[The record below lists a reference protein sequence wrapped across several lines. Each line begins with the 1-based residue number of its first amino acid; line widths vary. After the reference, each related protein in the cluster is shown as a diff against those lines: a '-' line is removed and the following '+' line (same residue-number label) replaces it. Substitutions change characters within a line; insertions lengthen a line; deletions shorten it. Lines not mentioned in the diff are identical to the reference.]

1 MKSEKDR
8 HSKSQ
13 PKFFIPIKSNISGE
27 IKKPSFDSQP
37 YFGSARE
44 YELNSCRASLG
55 NIKTHRVQPL
65 QSERNPRLS
74 SNERNLFGSVSSLR
88 SSQKFSLHGGLN
100 SSNEKRP
107 EKPLLT
113 LTSGSTVFHNDKPL
127 KTDAGDSYFPQR
139 ILDEEQE
146 KRNKKMIQV
155 SKRKKQ
161 LVNFEYA
168 DDDLNLKL
176 KTLNFYFQKVH
187 AEGSQNLY
195 LTDILLELENTVY
208 SILNHLTAKQKVLHQ
223 SKTDLDKQSR
233 DILSK
238 ANQTE
243 TELKLKFQSKIQEME
258 KLKLQLEKDAYARNL
273 KNNTAEIEI
282 QKLESQNQFLQNEIN
297 KLIKI
302 FGFQSPTQVLEDIKI
317 KNDKKIEQVSKIVE
331 QKDTL
336 VARYEILYSQ
346 SRKANELLDKAY
358 KDLQIESSLAKS
370 SLEDY
375 KQLSQK
381 FQVQNNLFYER
392 FMMLLA
398 DYEGLTQRLASQNEE
413 LKQLQERF
421 IFEETKKQKNKDS
434 QLQREIQAEEDFLQ
448 ESNSIKLI
456 KQIYSSTM
464 GPGLQLAL
472 LASKDPKESDAAA
485 EIDLKNF
492 MIAKPTYDQLFLD
505 IKESEVAINRVI
517 DVNFIS
523 TLRAVYDSLFNELLY
538 ANDERKLSAFPD
550 FVYSWLGKFKFDQIQ
565 RRIRRLD
572 ITDPDPDVARL
583 EILHHLQ
590 TKISSRLWDCIIF
603 QEFLNEV
610 HTKDD
615 LVYFLRCRNIVF
627 QGPQLNDPS
636 ATFAFVHFIHF
647 EWAEKIVKYLLSPRY
662 ENHVVVAIIQRLKER
677 AKTKNKVLLIDAAF
691 LLRVLMEEYKNMK
704 REKIKSIRSILSKEI
719 KAKLDPL
726 KPTIGFNNFKN
737 FLNSFFSESSDA
749 EKSEIYRKCWII
761 NRGSMSVES
770 IVTVLNEE
778 CFFSKDSKKLC
789 LKKVT
794 APVNS
799 KNDHHNKKT
808 TTTTTILLPRIKEKL
823 SRIHQVFA
831 ELKEF
836 AYQFGVENLVTN
848 FQMSEKYLG
857 NVPPFQ
863 IESLSYKEQYQLYS
877 SFICHLA
884 DFNRLTSFS
893 HQDLPGGPSP
903 TLSEQ
908 YLDVLVG
915 FKNIPLENFFLK
927 PLDLKEFEINH
938 KTKVLQKFFK
948 TKLSGWYKLMS
959 SLLKTKIRG
968 HLNKKTIQN

>member
-13 PKFFIPIKSNISGE
+13 PKFFIPIKSNISTE
-27 IKKPSFDSQP
+27 IKKPSFDSQA

-44 YELNSCRASLG
+44 YELNSCRASLS

-74 SNERNLFGSVSSLR
+74 TNERNLFGSVTSLR
-88 SSQKFSLHGGLN
+88 SSHKFSLHGGLN
-100 SSNEKRP
+100 SSIEKKP

-113 LTSGSTVFHNDKPL
+113 LTSGSTVFHNEKPL

-139 ILDEEQE
+139 ILDDEQD
-146 KRNKKMIQV
+146 KRNKKILQV

-161 LVNFEYA
+161 LTNFEYA
-168 DDDLNLKL
+168 DPDLNLKL

-187 AEGSQNLY
+187 AEGSQNSY

-208 SILNHLTAKQKVLHQ
+208 SILNHLTTKQRVLHQ

-233 DILSK
+233 DMMTK

-243 TELKLKFQSKIQEME
+243 TELKIKFQSKIQEME
-258 KLKLQLEKDAYARNL
+258 KLKLQLEKDAYTKNL

-282 QKLESQNQFLQNEIN
+282 QKLESQNQFLQSEIN

-302 FGFQSPTQVLEDIKI
+302 FGFQSPAQVLEDIQI
-317 KNDKKIEQVSKIVE
+317 KNDQKIQQVSKIVE

-346 SRKANELLDKAY
+346 SRKANEVLDKAH
-358 KDLQIESSLAKS
+358 KELQIESTLAKS
-370 SLEDY
+370 SLQDY
-375 KQLSQK
+375 KQLSEK
-381 FQVQNNLFYER
+381 LQVQNNLFYER
-392 FMMLLA
+392 SMMLLA

-434 QLQREIQAEEDFLQ
+434 QAQREIQAEEDFLQ

-464 GPGLQLAL
+464 GPGLQLSL
-472 LASKDPKESDAAA
+472 LPSKESETGA

-505 IKESEVAINRVI
+505 IKESEVAMNRVI
-517 DVNFIS
+517 DVNFIA
-523 TLRAVYDSLFNELLY
+523 TLRAMYDSLFNELLY
-538 ANDERKLSAFPD
+538 LNDERKLLAFPD
-550 FVYSWLGKFKFDQIQ
+550 FVYSWLGKFKLDQTH
-565 RRIRRLD
+565 RRVRRLD
-572 ITDPDPDVARL
+572 LTDPDPDVARL

-603 QEFLNEV
+603 QEFLNEI

-636 ATFAFVHFIHF
+636 ATFTFVHFIHF
-647 EWAEKIVKYLLSPRY
+647 DWAEKIVKYLMSPRY

-677 AKTKNKVLLIDAAF
+677 AKTKNKILLIDSAF
-691 LLRVLMEEYKNMK
+691 LLRILMEEYKNMK

-737 FLNSFFSESSDA
+737 FLNSFFSESSDG
-749 EKSEIYRKCWII
+749 EKSEIYRKCWVI
-761 NRGSMSVES
+761 NRGSITVDS

-778 CFFSKDSKKLC
+778 CFFSKDSRKLC
-789 LKKVT
+789 LKKVAAT
-794 APVNS
+794 PVNS
-799 KNDHHNKKT
+799 KNENQSKAAT
-808 TTTTTILLPRIKEKL
+808 PALIPRVKEKI
-823 SRIHQVFA
+823 SRIHQVFV

-836 AYQFGVENLVTN
+836 AYQFGVENLITN
-848 FQMSEKYLG
+848 LQLSEKYLG
-857 NVPPFQ
+857 NVHPFQ
-863 IESLSYKEQYQLYS
+863 IDVLSSKEQYQLYS

-884 DFNRLTSFS
+884 DFNRLSSFS
-893 HQDLPGGPSP
+893 HQDLPEGLPP
-903 TLSEQ
+903 HFNEQ
-908 YLDVLVG
+908 YLDVLTG

-927 PLDLKEFEINH
+927 PLDVKEFEINH
-938 KTKVLQKFFK
+938 KAKTLQKFFK

-968 HLNKKTIQN
+968 HLNKKSIQN